1 MVAAVGVGTTWWWE
15 RWSIPAEGY
24 LDERAPVDAAAW
36 DLLAS
41 LLVALLSRSPGAG
54 VWSREQ
60 VAVRVAE
67 RREWRGGK
75 AFAATGAA
83 LRAA

>member
-1 MVAAVGVGTTWWWE
+1 MVAAVGVDTTWWWG
-15 RWSIPAEGY
+15 RWSVPAEGY
-24 LDERAPVDAAAW
+24 LGERAPVDAAAW

-41 LLVALLSRSPGAG
+41 LMVALLSLSPGAG

-60 VAVRVAE
+60 VAMIVAE

-75 AFAATGAA
+75 AFADTGEV